1 MGKNNG
7 AMAAASMAAASAASR
22 TLPKRVETIAEKGGR
37 GRGKDQI
44 ASDSDNDDELE
55 DGTSSSSSS
64 GIARKQNASDKHAK
78 LAAELQTEKSSMK
91 TGQASIDIQRKVTAA

>member
-1 MGKNNG
+1 
-7 AMAAASMAAASAASR
+7 MAAASRAAACAVSR
-22 TLPKRVETIAEKGGR
+22 ALPKRVETIAEKGRR

-64 GIARKQNASDKHAK
+64 EIARKQNASDKHAK
-78 LAAELQTEKSSMK
+78 LAAELQTEKSSIK
-91 TGQASIDIQRKVTAA
+91 TGQASIDNQRKVNAA